1 MNIINVILNHQKVWK
16 GEVSSRGATPK
27 ACQTHSWASGTH
39 LWLLRIWRTHLS
51 GRPWKVMQL
60 LRHQFLNVDEC
71 GRIWLW
77 MVMSLHRL
85 QARDSATSSGR
96 VPTKICSGELSE
108 LRSTGVPTVIT
119 NRPYMLRLD
128 CGCFALAAS
137 FRCLHDH
144 VTCQSLCVSLPHL
157 IISTIS
163 VWPECDHLCGS
174 YIPDFRLRWY

>member
-1 MNIINVILNHQKVWK
+1 MKFQAGAQHPRPARLTVGLQEHIFDFSVFGELIYQDVPEKWCNCCDINFWMWMNV
-16 GEVSSRGATPK
+16 EE
-27 ACQTHSWASGTH
+27 SGFEWSC
-39 LWLLRIWRTHLS
+39 LAQGNLA
-51 GRPWKVMQL
+51 
-60 LRHQFLNVDEC
+60 
-71 GRIWLW
+71 
-77 MVMSLHRL
+77 L

-108 LRSTGVPTVIT
+108 LRSKGVPTVIT
-119 NRPYMLRLD
+119 NRPYMLRPD

-163 VWPECDHLCGS
+163 VWPECDHLCEL
-174 YIPDFRLRWY
+174 YIPDFKLRWY

>member
-1 MNIINVILNHQKVWK
+1 M
-16 GEVSSRGATPK
+16 EE
-27 ACQTHSWASGTH
+27 SGFEWSC
-39 LWLLRIWRTHLS
+39 LAQGNLA
-51 GRPWKVMQL
+51 
-60 LRHQFLNVDEC
+60 
-71 GRIWLW
+71 
-77 MVMSLHRL
+77 L

-108 LRSTGVPTVIT
+108 LRSKGVPTVIT
-119 NRPYMLRLD
+119 NRPYMLRPD

-174 YIPDFRLRWY
+174 YIPDFRLR

>member
-1 MNIINVILNHQKVWK
+1 MWMNV
-16 GEVSSRGATPK
+16 EE
-27 ACQTHSWASGTH
+27 SGFEWSC
-39 LWLLRIWRTHLS
+39 LAQGNLA
-51 GRPWKVMQL
+51 
-60 LRHQFLNVDEC
+60 
-71 GRIWLW
+71 
-77 MVMSLHRL
+77 L

-108 LRSTGVPTVIT
+108 LRSKGVPTVIT
-119 NRPYMLRLD
+119 NRPYMLRPD